1 MTPTPP
7 SSGSG
12 GPSSSADPGP
22 PPARERFVR
31 AGWFDGLGELA
42 TGVEGPAPRL
52 EKSGRPLLQSSGDG
66 QRQPVRRRNQSRATR
81 PWPSWKARRVGRPG
95 GGGWRD
101 PSTRKPAQ
109 AARAVVTAR
118 G

>member
-22 PPARERFVR
+22 PPDRERFVSS
-31 AGWFDGLGELA
+31 GWFDGLGELA

-52 EKSGRPLLQSSGDG
+52 EKLGRPLLQCAWAAVRGTDGAAILAGVCQRSG
-66 QRQPVRRRNQSRATR
+66 
-81 PWPSWKARRVGRPG
+81 RVAA
-95 GGGWRD
+95 RD
-101 PSTRKPAQ
+101 PGPLQ
-109 AARAVVTAR
+109 AFRVVIFS
-118 G
+118 